1 MGRGQNKLHH
11 MQRIIR
17 GSTSL
22 LRSGRIHQQEG
33 GAGAGAGAAQEQEQE
48 QEELRNRGTRCRGAL
63 EYWSIVGLLLEH
75 WSIGAE
81 VQRRRGAEE
90 QRQGGTEE

>member
-1 MGRGQNKLHH
+1 MKCMEMMRMNLQQPHTTSNNAACQPSINLNKLHH

-33 GAGAGAGAAQEQEQE
+33 GAGAGAGAGGI
-48 QEELRNRGTRCRGAL
+48 EE
-63 EYWSIVGLLLEH
+63 
-75 WSIGAE
+75 
-81 VQRRRGAEE
+81 
-90 QRQGGTEE
+90 

>member
-33 GAGAGAGAAQEQEQE
+33 GAGAGARAGAGAGAGARAGGI
-48 QEELRNRGTRCRGAL
+48 EE
-63 EYWSIVGLLLEH
+63 
-75 WSIGAE
+75 
-81 VQRRRGAEE
+81 
-90 QRQGGTEE
+90 

>member
-1 MGRGQNKLHH
+1 MKCMEMMRMNLQQPHTTSNNAACQPSINLNKLHH

-33 GAGAGAGAAQEQEQE
+33 GAGAGARAGGI
-48 QEELRNRGTRCRGAL
+48 EE
-63 EYWSIVGLLLEH
+63 
-75 WSIGAE
+75 
-81 VQRRRGAEE
+81 
-90 QRQGGTEE
+90 

>member
-1 MGRGQNKLHH
+1 
-11 MQRIIR
+11 
-17 GSTSL
+17 
-22 LRSGRIHQQEG
+22 
-33 GAGAGAGAAQEQEQE
+33 
-48 QEELRNRGTRCRGAL
+48 LRNRGTRCRGAL

-90 QRQGGTEE
+90 LRQGGTEE

>member
-1 MGRGQNKLHH
+1 V
-11 MQRIIR
+11 
-17 GSTSL
+17 
-22 LRSGRIHQQEG
+22 EG
-33 GAGAGAGAAQEQEQE
+33 FISRREEQEQEQE

-81 VQRRRGAEE
+81 EL
-90 QRQGGTEE
+90 RQGGTEE

>member
-1 MGRGQNKLHH
+1 VEGFISR
-11 MQRIIR
+11 REE
-17 GSTSL
+17 
-22 LRSGRIHQQEG
+22 QEQEQEQEQ
-33 GAGAGAGAAQEQEQE
+33 AQEQEQE

-81 VQRRRGAEE
+81 EL
-90 QRQGGTEE
+90 RQGGTEE